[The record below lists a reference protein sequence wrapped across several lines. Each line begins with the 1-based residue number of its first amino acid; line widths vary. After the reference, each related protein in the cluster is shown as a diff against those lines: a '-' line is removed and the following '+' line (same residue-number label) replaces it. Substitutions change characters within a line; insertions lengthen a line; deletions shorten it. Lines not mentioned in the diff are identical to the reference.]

1 MEPYEYSYI
10 QASTK
15 IPIEKNVPFYLH
27 GMRYEM
33 HADSWYFYN
42 NDGYNGEIFNLI
54 GYDDPNNL
62 FEEVLGHGNY
72 VAAGHKQSPYA
83 KNSENATK
91 IILKILQT
99 PKFKRGTTVR
109 IKSDLHEGNNYGV
122 YCNEQMVEFA
132 GKEVIV
138 DKTEIY
144 SCGRFG
150 YNITYCINEL
160 DGKNIPWC
168 WTEDM
173 FEDMPI
179 LMFVNAPISVLASEE
194 KEKKLDTKIQPN
206 KELED
211 KSNVLNTHISIQLPK
226 HSKNL
231 KVTL

>member
-1 MEPYEYSYI
+1 ME
-10 QASTK
+10 
-15 IPIEKNVPFYLH
+15 
-27 GMRYEM
+27 
-33 HADSWYFYN
+33 
-42 NDGYNGEIFNLI
+42 
-54 GYDDPNNL
+54 
-62 FEEVLGHGNY
+62 
-72 VAAGHKQSPYA
+72 
-83 KNSENATK
+83 K
-91 IILKILQT
+91 IILKILHT

-179 LMFVNAPISVLASEE
+179 LMFVNAPISVPASEE